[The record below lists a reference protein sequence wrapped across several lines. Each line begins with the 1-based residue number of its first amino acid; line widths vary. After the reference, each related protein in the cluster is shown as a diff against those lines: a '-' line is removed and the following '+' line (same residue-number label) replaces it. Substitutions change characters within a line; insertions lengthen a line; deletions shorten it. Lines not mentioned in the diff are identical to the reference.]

1 MTTLKTGTWVVIA
14 DGEKALFLENMMD
27 AQDPNLVVRR
37 IDEQDNP
44 PDSAQGRDQPGRM
57 ADGGPGQR
65 SAFDETDWHQLAK
78 MRFADDLAETLF
90 KMVHQGRIKR
100 LVIAAA
106 PRILGEI
113 RRSLHKEV
121 EAVLVGEIDKT
132 LTNHPIDEIEK
143 IVKGEL
149 SEA

>member
-1 MTTLKTGTWVVIA
+1 MTKLTKKTWVVIA
-14 DGEKALFLENMMD
+14 DGEKALFLENMTD
-27 AQDPNLVVRR
+27 AQNPNLVVRR
-37 IDEQDNP
+37 VDEQDNP
-44 PDSAQGRDQPGRM
+44 PDSEQGTDRPGRM
-57 ADGGPGQR
+57 ADSGPGQR
-65 SAFDETDWHQLAK
+65 SAYDETDWHQLAK

-90 KMVHQGRIKR
+90 RMVHQGRIKR

-113 RRSLHKEV
+113 RHSLHKEV

-143 IVKGEL
+143 IITDEL
-149 SEA
+149 SDA

>member
-1 MTTLKTGTWVVIA
+1 MTKLTKETWVVIA
-14 DGEKALFLENMMD
+14 DGEKALFLENTMD
-27 AQDPNLVVRR
+27 ALDPNLVVRR
-37 IDEQDNP
+37 IDAQDNP
-44 PDSAQGRDQPGRM
+44 PDSEQGTDKPGRM
-57 ADGGPGQR
+57 ADGGPGQS

-78 MRFADDLAETLF
+78 MRFADDLADTLF

-113 RRSLHKEV
+113 RQCLHKEV
-121 EAVLVGEIDKT
+121 AAVLVGEIDKT

-143 IVKGEL
+143 IVMDEL

>member
-1 MTTLKTGTWVVIA
+1 MTKLTNKTWVIIA

-27 AQDPNLVVRR
+27 AQNPNLVVRR
-37 IDEQDNP
+37 VDEQDNP
-44 PDSAQGRDQPGRM
+44 PDSEQGTDRPGRM
-57 ADGGPGQR
+57 ADSGPGQR
-65 SAFDETDWHQLAK
+65 SAYDETDWHQLAK

-90 KMVHQGRIKR
+90 RMVHQGRIKR

-113 RRSLHKEV
+113 RHSLHKEV

-143 IVKGEL
+143 IITDEL
-149 SEA
+149 SDA

>member
-1 MTTLKTGTWVVIA
+1 MIKLTKKTWVVIA

-44 PDSAQGRDQPGRM
+44 PDSEQGTDKPGRM
-57 ADGGPGQR
+57 ADSGPGQR
-65 SAFDETDWHQLAK
+65 SALDETDWHHLAK
-78 MRFADDLAETLF
+78 MRFADDLADTLF

-100 LVIAAA
+100 LVIVAA

-113 RRSLHKEV
+113 RQSLHKEV

-143 IVKGEL
+143 IVMDEL
-149 SEA
+149 SDA

>member
-1 MTTLKTGTWVVIA
+1 MTKLTKETWVVIA

-44 PDSAQGRDQPGRM
+44 PDSDQGTDKPGRM

-78 MRFADDLAETLF
+78 MRFADDLADTLF

-113 RRSLHKEV
+113 RQSLHKEV
-121 EAVLVGEIDKT
+121 ESVLVGEIDKT

-143 IVKGEL
+143 IVMDEL
-149 SEA
+149 SDA

>member
-1 MTTLKTGTWVVIA
+1 MTKLTNKTWVVIA

-27 AQDPNLVVRR
+27 AQNPNLVVRR
-37 IDEQDNP
+37 VDEQDNP
-44 PDSAQGRDQPGRM
+44 PDSEQGTDRPGRM
-57 ADGGPGQR
+57 ADSGPGQR
-65 SAFDETDWHQLAK
+65 SAYDETDWHQLAK

-90 KMVHQGRIKR
+90 RMVHQGRIKR

-113 RRSLHKEV
+113 RHSLHKEV

-143 IVKGEL
+143 IITDEL
-149 SEA
+149 SDA